1 MKDII
6 DNKINSREFTFMELL
21 KIEDL
26 ALNLAV
32 ETLNELTIHERMEF
46 ARDVKI
52 TASGETFG
60 ELFQKATIESLRSA
74 FAQGLKEFMENAKV
88 TSQGEPKTITTF
100 EAPTEE
106 ELRDGADDVDANFFD
121 LPEHVQ
127 ERILLNQKESM
138 IENDNKKTTTFE
150 PGSDGIGL
158 PKGVKRYE

>member
-6 DNKINSREFTFMELL
+6 DSKINSREFTFMELL
-21 KIEDL
+21 KIDD
-26 ALNLAV
+26 LAV
-32 ETLNELTIHERMEF
+32 ELANETYEELTTTQRLDF
-46 ARDVKI
+46 AWEVKI
-52 TASGETFG
+52 TSTGSTFG
-60 ELFQKATIESLRSA
+60 TLFRNATIESLRSA

-88 TSQGEPKTITTF
+88 TSQRKPKMITTF
-100 EAPTEE
+100 ETPTEE

-127 ERILLNQKESM
+127 ERM

-150 PGSDGIGL
+150 PGADGIGL

>member
-46 ARDVKI
+46 AREVKI

-88 TSQGEPKTITTF
+88 TSQGEPKTVTTF
-100 EAPTEE
+100 EPPTITEVVNDMPPIVPHDADEE
-106 ELRDGADDVDANFFD
+106 D
-121 LPEHVQ
+121 
-127 ERILLNQKESM
+127 
-138 IENDNKKTTTFE
+138 KKTTTFDT
-150 PGSDGIGL
+150 GSDAIGL
-158 PKGVKRYE
+158 PKGVKRIE